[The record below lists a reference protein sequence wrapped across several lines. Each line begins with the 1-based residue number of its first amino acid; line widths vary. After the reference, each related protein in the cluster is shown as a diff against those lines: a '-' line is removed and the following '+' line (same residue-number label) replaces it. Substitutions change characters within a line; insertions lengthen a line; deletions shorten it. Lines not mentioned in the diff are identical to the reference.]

1 MKILVT
7 YDMFREGFTELES
20 KYEVTFP
27 EGRDFT
33 YEEVFEMIPEYDVLC
48 SMFDFPVNKELIDH
62 ASKLRLIANY
72 AVGYNNIDVAY
83 ALEKGLTVANTPDPV
98 TAPTANIA
106 LGLMLD
112 TARRIT
118 ECDRKLRT
126 LGKDMK
132 VGVLENLGMPVT
144 GQTLG
149 IIGMGRIGKALA
161 KRANALGMDVI
172 YHNRRQLCIEDETK
186 LNVTYV
192 SKEELLAKADFVSLN
207 APYTP
212 DTYHI
217 LGEEEFKQMKPSA
230 ILINTARGPLVDEHA
245 LVKALREGTIHGA
258 GLDVFEFGDYPL
270 PELLEMDNVVLTPHI
285 GTQTMETRIIM
296 ARTVCNNVIGFLEG
310 DRPVSRVLPAM
321 TAAFILSE
329 LQSVGT
335 PEKAVH
341 LSRFFKTG
349 PGQYGEGDQFLG
361 VVVPQTRSIAK
372 ANKATPFDE
381 LQLLLDSP
389 WHEAR
394 LCALLI
400 LVYRFQ
406 DRKAMP
412 EEREAIFRFYLKNMR
427 RCNNWDLVDLTC
439 RDIVGEYL
447 VDKDRSLLYRLAESE
462 NLWEQRISIVS
473 TWAFIRRNDFGDTLE
488 LSERLIGHKHDLMHK
503 AVGWMLREVGKKER
517 QTLTDFLERNATR
530 LPRTALRYAIEHYP
544 EPERQYFL
552 KKK

>member
-172 YHNRRQLCIEDETK
+172 YHNRRQLCIGDETK

-310 DRPVSRVLPAM
+310 DRPVSRVLRP
-321 TAAFILSE
+321 
-329 LQSVGT
+329 
-335 PEKAVH
+335 
-341 LSRFFKTG
+341 
-349 PGQYGEGDQFLG
+349 
-361 VVVPQTRSIAK
+361 
-372 ANKATPFDE
+372 
-381 LQLLLDSP
+381 
-389 WHEAR
+389 
-394 LCALLI
+394 
-400 LVYRFQ
+400 
-406 DRKAMP
+406 
-412 EEREAIFRFYLKNMR
+412 
-427 RCNNWDLVDLTC
+427 
-439 RDIVGEYL
+439 
-447 VDKDRSLLYRLAESE
+447 
-462 NLWEQRISIVS
+462 
-473 TWAFIRRNDFGDTLE
+473 
-488 LSERLIGHKHDLMHK
+488 
-503 AVGWMLREVGKKER
+503 
-517 QTLTDFLERNATR
+517 
-530 LPRTALRYAIEHYP
+530 
-544 EPERQYFL
+544 
-552 KKK
+552 

>member
-72 AVGYNNIDVAY
+72 AVGYNNIDVVY

-245 LVKALREGTIHGA
+245 LVKALREGTIPDDGNPYHYGTHGMQQR
-258 GLDVFEFGDYPL
+258 D
-270 PELLEMDNVVLTPHI
+270 
-285 GTQTMETRIIM
+285 
-296 ARTVCNNVIGFLEG
+296 
-310 DRPVSRVLPAM
+310 RVLGGRSSRITGTPAM

>member
-132 VGVLENLGMPVT
+132 VSVLENLGMPVT

-310 DRPVSRVLPAM
+310 DRPVSR
-321 TAAFILSE
+321 
-329 LQSVGT
+329 
-335 PEKAVH
+335 
-341 LSRFFKTG
+341 
-349 PGQYGEGDQFLG
+349 
-361 VVVPQTRSIAK
+361 
-372 ANKATPFDE
+372 
-381 LQLLLDSP
+381 LLRP
-389 WHEAR
+389 
-394 LCALLI
+394 
-400 LVYRFQ
+400 
-406 DRKAMP
+406 
-412 EEREAIFRFYLKNMR
+412 
-427 RCNNWDLVDLTC
+427 
-439 RDIVGEYL
+439 
-447 VDKDRSLLYRLAESE
+447 
-462 NLWEQRISIVS
+462 
-473 TWAFIRRNDFGDTLE
+473 
-488 LSERLIGHKHDLMHK
+488 
-503 AVGWMLREVGKKER
+503 
-517 QTLTDFLERNATR
+517 
-530 LPRTALRYAIEHYP
+530 
-544 EPERQYFL
+544 
-552 KKK
+552 